1 MIGTVN
7 AAGGSLPPH
16 ITVTE
21 DAPEGS
27 TWSVSDSG
35 WTKQGIALL
44 WFKESFLPNIG
55 SHRPQ
60 VLILDGHDSHNF
72 IELIDSAVEN
82 DIHII
87 ELTARTS
94 NWLQPC
100 DRTLVRPLKN
110 AYNKACENLM
120 TNFPGSVVSR
130 ASFCGL
136 FKRAWMEA
144 VNTAIIISG
153 FRSCEI
159 YPFNPEGVP
168 PEAFFQNSIYSVSE

>member
-110 AYNKACENLM
+110 AYNKACEDLM

-153 FRSCEI
+153 FRSCGI
-159 YPFNPEGVP
+159 YPFNPEAVP